1 MAERR
6 YGNIPSRM
14 ISGSY
19 DNKIVQTRLV
29 KKGGVCCKIKSK
41 LHICAIPTP
50 KHTRSGIIYA
60 GIWWVNTRT
69 KTNLDQLGY
78 K

>member
-1 MAERR
+1 MMAERR

-19 DNKIVQTRLV
+19 DNKIVRLV
-29 KKGGVCCKIKSK
+29 NKDAVRCERKVYNTYLYVLYAENISG
-41 LHICAIPTP
+41 L
-50 KHTRSGIIYA
+50 GIIYV

-69 KTNLDQLGY
+69 KPT
-78 K
+78 